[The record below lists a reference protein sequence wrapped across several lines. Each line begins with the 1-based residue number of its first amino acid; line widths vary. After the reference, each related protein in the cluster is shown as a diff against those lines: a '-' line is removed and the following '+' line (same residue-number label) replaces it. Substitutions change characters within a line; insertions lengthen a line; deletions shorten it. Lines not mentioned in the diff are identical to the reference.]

1 MINNV
6 LLATC
11 SGSLVVSNYEPQKL
25 WMLLSPLVLF
35 RSLSISCRC
44 CLPLLSHQRCLACG
58 VMLPLLRKLRVHSR
72 YVIATFPVH
81 ALSLLKV
88 VDVGYYTDHVLAL
101 MTHHAVGTVEIN
113 IVSQRCK
120 LLRERFAY
128 REY

>member
-1 MINNV
+1 MD
-6 LLATC
+6 
-11 SGSLVVSNYEPQKL
+11 VVKSSR
-25 WMLLSPLVLF
+25 LLSVIEYF
-35 RSLSISCRC
+35 
-44 CLPLLSHQRCLACG
+44 LPLLFTFIVSPALFSLWSDVAVVEKAQSTFAVRE
-58 VMLPLLRKLRVHSR
+58 
-72 YVIATFPVH
+72 IATFPVH

-120 LLRERFAY
+120 LLCERFAY